1 MDNSVEVNDIILTKD
16 GQQLRVLAVR
26 RNGPDIQRVEGICDT
41 DPSPMRVTVLK
52 NNFQRVMKKSPW
64 VIDPKTG
71 KKVDRTTLQPWRKE
85 VAKMIEG
92 IEAQHMQSQ
101 RKILQ
106 LRMI

>member
-16 GQQLRVLAVR
+16 GQQLRVLNVR
-26 RNGPDIQRVEGICDT
+26 RNGPDIQRLEGICDT

-71 KKVDRTTLQPWRKE
+71 KKIDRTTLQPWSGETAGVK
-85 VAKMIEG
+85 
-92 IEAQHMQSQ
+92 
-101 RKILQ
+101 
-106 LRMI
+106 

>member
-16 GQQLRVLAVR
+16 GQQLRVLNVR
-26 RNGPDIQRVEGICDT
+26 KNGNDIQRVEGICDT

-71 KKVDRTTLQPWRKE
+71 KKVDRTTLQPWSGETAGVK
-85 VAKMIEG
+85 
-92 IEAQHMQSQ
+92 
-101 RKILQ
+101 
-106 LRMI
+106 